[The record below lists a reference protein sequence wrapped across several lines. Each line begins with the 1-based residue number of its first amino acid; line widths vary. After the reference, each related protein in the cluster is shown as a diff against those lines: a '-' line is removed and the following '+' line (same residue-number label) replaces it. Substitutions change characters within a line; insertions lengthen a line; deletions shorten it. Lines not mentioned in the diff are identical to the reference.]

1 MGTHHSPVVGVVQI
15 YAIHQVPGGHHAPVA
30 TGHAAR
36 GKGGRTRG
44 IVLHDPPPGYH
55 PPRPRIPL
63 KERQREARED
73 FVLMRVATIVVVLA
87 AAAIAVIFVLMIA
100 GYH

>member
-1 MGTHHSPVVGVVQI
+1 MVWL
-15 YAIHQVPGGHHAPVA
+15 GGP
-30 TGHAAR
+30 R
-36 GKGGRTRG
+36 GRGGRTRG

-55 PPRPRIPL
+55 PPRPRIPW
-63 KERQREARED
+63 KDRQREARED
-73 FVLMRVATIVVVLA
+73 FVLMRVATVVVVLA